1 MPIIITF
8 CQECD
13 TGLWQFKNVSQCC
26 VAFMINYS
34 IAFVE
39 KNLSVS
45 GFGKI
50 IEFLETTRWEGPSNL
65 KYLLISTK
73 WDLIPLWNK
82 REKALWKKKLDDGN
96 ETAAASR
103 RVEWSKN
110 PNENDD
116 LFSRTKIYQKV
127 FVGTHFLILIFD
139 FKLKGLSKMTDR
151 FCEGKKFHHQ
161 QQQQQQQYHYW
172 YLICWSNKTE
182 NPFNQKREEDQAFF
196 RLC

>member
-1 MPIIITF
+1 
-8 CQECD
+8 
-13 TGLWQFKNVSQCC
+13 
-26 VAFMINYS
+26 MISYS

-82 REKALWKKKLDDGN
+82 REKALWKKNLMMEMRQQQLAD
-96 ETAAASR
+96 EL
-103 RVEWSKN
+103 
-110 PNENDD
+110 NDQKI
-116 LFSRTKIYQKV
+116 LMRMMICSRTKIYQKV

-161 QQQQQQQYHYW
+161 QQQQYHYW